1 MFMLVIRLSAVFIAI
16 AVSASVIEQ
25 ALSSVAQQSAADPVP
40 SRPPSQSTPQS
51 PAPTPHPLSRSSLHF
66 ALPRR
71 AYLSDS
77 GARIVNLI
85 ETNAARLALN
95 EHIYNMKQ
103 VETACGTKYAK
114 GRVVW
119 SSDGDDGFLE
129 DNTVAGKP
137 QMLATNGHL
146 QNVHPPVAAAAGRI
160 TGTVRFRHRVALPPD
175 AIVLVHLQDVF
186 LPDAPSPFLAESKTT
201 LGARQAP
208 IPFTLKFD
216 PAKID
221 PKHPYVVE
229 ASILVHNQLRFTND
243 TAYLVLTQ
251 GHPAKVAMI
260 LVEVDA
266 PAGTKP

>member
-16 AVSASVIEQ
+16 AASGSVIEQ
-25 ALSSVAQQSAADPVP
+25 ALSSVAQQSAADVVL
-40 SRPPSQSTPQS
+40 SRPPSQSNAQF
-51 PAPTPHPLSRSSLHF
+51 PATIPHPLSRSSLHF

-71 AYLSDS
+71 AYL
-77 GARIVNLI
+77 
-85 ETNAARLALN
+85 
-95 EHIYNMKQ
+95 
-103 VETACGTKYAK
+103 
-114 GRVVW
+114 
-119 SSDGDDGFLE
+119 
-129 DNTVAGKP
+129 
-137 QMLATNGHL
+137 L

-175 AIVLVHLQDVF
+175 AVVLVQLQDVF

-201 LGARQAP
+201 VGLRQVP

-221 PKHPYVVE
+221 PKHPYAVE

-251 GHPAKVAMI
+251 GHPAKVDMI

-266 PAGTKP
+266 PRGTKP

>member
-1 MFMLVIRLSAVFIAI
+1 MFMLVIRLSVVFIAI
-16 AVSASVIEQ
+16 AASRSVIEQ
-25 ALSSVAQQSAADPVP
+25 ALSSVAEQSAADAVP
-40 SRPPSQSTPQS
+40 PRPPSQSNPQS
-51 PAPTPHPLSRSSLHF
+51 PATIPHPLSRSSLHF
-66 ALPRR
+66 RLPRR
-71 AYLSDS
+71 AYLSDG
-77 GARIVNLI
+77 GARMVMPI

-95 EHIYNMKQ
+95 EHIYNGKQ
-103 VETACGTKYAK
+103 VETAFGTKYAG

-119 SSDGDDGFLE
+119 SHDGDDGFLE
-129 DNTVAGKP
+129 DNTVASKP
-137 QMLATNGHL
+137 QILAANGRL
-146 QNVHPPVAAAAGRI
+146 QNVHPPIAAAAGRI

-175 AIVLVHLQDVF
+175 AVVLVQLQDVF

-201 LGARQAP
+201 VGLRQVP

-221 PKHPYVVE
+221 PKHPYAVE
-229 ASILVHNQLRFTND
+229 ASILVHNQLRFTNE

-251 GHPAKVAMI
+251 GHPAKVDMI